1 MAAFLLC
8 EVTGRLRF
16 VGRIRACKGAEF
28 RDNSRFLAK
37 GGRDAGRAALMLP
50 RVAAGLFAGLFLVQ
64 VWFSYRYIIKEYP
77 HAGNAQR
84 SASVLAR

>member
-50 RVAAGLFAGLFLVQ
+50 RVAAGLFAGLFWCRFGFRTGFV
-64 VWFSYRYIIKEYP
+64 KEYP